1 MGILGCVVRSGASFG
16 VPISGQVR
24 SWGSRHLVDIV
35 QGRLWVSELFDD
47 LLLRPHFFLPC
58 RIFPGGILETEQFHS
73 NSCNNYSGGCCGE
86 RKKGDEHLETHDQK
100 GLFAA
105 HSSLEQTALK
115 TH

>member
-35 QGRLWVSELFDD
+35 QARLWISKLFDD
-47 LLLRPHFFLPC
+47 LLLRLVFFLLC
-58 RIFPGGILETEQFHS
+58 RVFQGGILETEEFRS
-73 NSCNNYSGGCCGE
+73 KSCDRSGGCRGE